1 MIKTNNKGLLIVV
14 SGPSGA
20 GKDTIC
26 QKLIKENSNI
36 WMSVSMTT
44 RKPRPLEKDGVDYFF
59 VSSEEFENKI
69 NDNTFLEYASYND
82 NYYGTPKD
90 KVEEKLNE
98 GKDVILVI
106 DINGAI
112 NIKKIIPSALFIFI
126 MPPDMETLKNRLIG
140 RKTESKDKVVQRF
153 ITAYNE
159 VNNYKKYNYVVV
171 NDKVEDAVNKVKSII
186 QSEKC
191 RVDRI
196 EDIYLGNKEELIH
209 EILIDKNFENNYWQL
224 NDHSYIIK

>member
-126 MPPDMETLKNRLIG
+126 MPLDMETLKNRLIG
-140 RKTESKDKVVQRF
+140 RKTESKDKVVKRF

-171 NDKVEDAVNKVKSII
+171 NDKIEDAVNKVKSII

-209 EILIDKNFENNYWQL
+209 EILIDKNFENNY
-224 NDHSYIIK
+224 

>member
-69 NDNTFLEYASYND
+69 SNGTFLEYASYND

-106 DINGAI
+106 DINGAV

-209 EILIDKNFENNYWQL
+209 EILIDKNFENNY
-224 NDHSYIIK
+224 

>member
-140 RKTESKDKVVQRF
+140 RKTESKDKVVERF

-209 EILIDKNFENNYWQL
+209 EILIDKNFENN
-224 NDHSYIIK
+224 H

>member
-59 VSSEEFENKI
+59 VSKEDFFNKI

-140 RKTESKDKVVQRF
+140 RKTESKDKVVERF

-209 EILIDKNFENNYWQL
+209 EILIDKNFENNY
-224 NDHSYIIK
+224 

>member
-26 QKLIKENSNI
+26 QKLIKDDFNI

-59 VSSEEFENKI
+59 VSKEDFLNKI
-69 NDNTFLEYASYND
+69 NNNTFLEYASYND

-140 RKTESKDKVVQRF
+140 RKTESKDKVVERF

-209 EILIDKNFENNYWQL
+209 EILIDKNFENNY
-224 NDHSYIIK
+224 

>member
-59 VSSEEFENKI
+59 VSKEDFFNKI

-209 EILIDKNFENNYWQL
+209 EILIDKNFENN
-224 NDHSYIIK
+224 H

>member
-106 DINGAI
+106 DINGAV

-209 EILIDKNFENNYWQL
+209 EILIDKNFENNY
-224 NDHSYIIK
+224 

>member
-106 DINGAI
+106 DINGAV

-140 RKTESKDKVVQRF
+140 RKTESKDKVVKRF

-171 NDKVEDAVNKVKSII
+171 NDKVEDAGNKVKSII

-209 EILIDKNFENNYWQL
+209 EILIDKNFENNY
-224 NDHSYIIK
+224 

>member
-1 MIKTNNKGLLIVV
+1 MV
-14 SGPSGA
+14 
-20 GKDTIC
+20 
-26 QKLIKENSNI
+26 IKENSNI

-209 EILIDKNFENNYWQL
+209 EILIDKNFENNY
-224 NDHSYIIK
+224 

>member
-112 NIKKIIPSALFIFI
+112 NIKKTIPSALFIFI

-209 EILIDKNFENNYWQL
+209 EILIDKNFENNY
-224 NDHSYIIK
+224 

>member
-98 GKDVILVI
+98 GKDEILVI

-209 EILIDKNFENNYWQL
+209 EILIDKNFENNY
-224 NDHSYIIK
+224 

>member
-44 RKPRPLEKDGVDYFF
+44 RKPRPLEKDGIDYFF

-106 DINGAI
+106 DINGAV

-209 EILIDKNFENNYWQL
+209 EILIDKNFENNY
-224 NDHSYIIK
+224 

>member
-1 MIKTNNKGLLIVV
+1 MLKTNNKGLLIVV

-82 NYYGTPKD
+82 YYYGTPKD

-209 EILIDKNFENNYWQL
+209 EILIDKNFENNY
-224 NDHSYIIK
+224 

>member
-26 QKLIKENSNI
+26 HKLIKENSNI

-44 RKPRPLEKDGVDYFF
+44 RKPRPLEKEGVDYFF
-59 VSSEEFENKI
+59 VSSEDFLNKI
-69 NDNTFLEYASYND
+69 KDNTFLEYASYND

-98 GKDVILVI
+98 VKDVILVI

-196 EDIYLGNKEELIH
+196 DDIYLGNKEELIH
-209 EILIDKNFENNYWQL
+209 EILIDKNFENNY
-224 NDHSYIIK
+224 

>member
-140 RKTESKDKVVQRF
+140 RKTESKDKVVERF

-209 EILIDKNFENNYWQL
+209 EILIDKNFENNY
-224 NDHSYIIK
+224 

>member
-14 SGPSGA
+14 SGTSGA

-209 EILIDKNFENNYWQL
+209 EILIDKNFENNY
-224 NDHSYIIK
+224 

>member
-26 QKLIKENSNI
+26 HKLIKENSNI

-44 RKPRPLEKDGVDYFF
+44 RKPRPLEKEGVDSFF
-59 VSSEEFENKI
+59 VSSEDFLNKI
-69 NDNTFLEYASYND
+69 KDNTFLEYASYND

-209 EILIDKNFENNYWQL
+209 EILIDKNFENNY
-224 NDHSYIIK
+224 

>member
-44 RKPRPLEKDGVDYFF
+44 RKPRPLEKNGVDYFF

-106 DINGAI
+106 DINGAV

-140 RKTESKDKVVQRF
+140 RKTESKDKVVKRF

-209 EILIDKNFENNYWQL
+209 EILIDKNFENN
-224 NDHSYIIK
+224 H

>member
-59 VSSEEFENKI
+59 VSNEEFESKI
-69 NDNTFLEYASYND
+69 NNNTFLEYASYND

-106 DINGAI
+106 DINGAVS
-112 NIKKIIPSALFIFI
+112 IKKIIPSALFIFI

-209 EILIDKNFENNYWQL
+209 EILIDKNFENNY
-224 NDHSYIIK
+224 

>member
-14 SGPSGA
+14 SGPSGT

-82 NYYGTPKD
+82 YYYGTPKD

-209 EILIDKNFENNYWQL
+209 EILIDKNFENNY
-224 NDHSYIIK
+224 

>member
-59 VSSEEFENKI
+59 VSKEDFLNKI
-69 NDNTFLEYASYND
+69 NNNTFLEYASYND

-106 DINGAI
+106 DINGAV

-171 NDKVEDAVNKVKSII
+171 NDKVEDTVNKVKSII

-209 EILIDKNFENNYWQL
+209 EILIDKNFENNY
-224 NDHSYIIK
+224 

>member
-26 QKLIKENSNI
+26 HKLIKENSNI

-44 RKPRPLEKDGVDYFF
+44 RKPRPLEKEGVDYFF
-59 VSSEEFENKI
+59 VSSEDFLNKI
-69 NDNTFLEYASYND
+69 KDNTFLEYASYND

-171 NDKVEDAVNKVKSII
+171 NDKVQDAVNKVKSII

-209 EILIDKNFENNYWQL
+209 EILIDKNFENNY
-224 NDHSYIIK
+224 

>member
-106 DINGAI
+106 DINGAVS
-112 NIKKIIPSALFIFI
+112 IKKIIPSALFIFI

-140 RKTESKDKVVQRF
+140 RKTESKDKVVKRF

-209 EILIDKNFENNYWQL
+209 EILIDKNFENNY
-224 NDHSYIIK
+224 

>member
-26 QKLIKENSNI
+26 QKLIKDDSNI

-59 VSSEEFENKI
+59 VSNEEFESKI
-69 NDNTFLEYASYND
+69 NNNTFLEYASYND

-106 DINGAI
+106 DINGAVS
-112 NIKKIIPSALFIFI
+112 IKKIIPSALFIFI

-209 EILIDKNFENNYWQL
+209 EILIDKNFENNY
-224 NDHSYIIK
+224 

>member
-44 RKPRPLEKDGVDYFF
+44 RKPRPLEKDGIDYFF

-140 RKTESKDKVVQRF
+140 RKTESKDKVVKRF

-209 EILIDKNFENNYWQL
+209 EILIDKNFENNY
-224 NDHSYIIK
+224 

>member
-90 KVEEKLNE
+90 KVEKKLNE

-126 MPPDMETLKNRLIG
+126 MPPNMETLKNRLIG
-140 RKTESKDKVVQRF
+140 RKTESKDKVVKRF

-209 EILIDKNFENNYWQL
+209 EILIDKNFENNY
-224 NDHSYIIK
+224 

>member
-44 RKPRPLEKDGVDYFF
+44 RKPRPLEKEGVDYFF

-69 NDNTFLEYASYND
+69 NDNTFLEYAFYND

-106 DINGAI
+106 DINGTI

-209 EILIDKNFENNYWQL
+209 EILIDKNFENNY
-224 NDHSYIIK
+224 

>member
-26 QKLIKENSNI
+26 QKLIKENLNI

-209 EILIDKNFENNYWQL
+209 EILIDKNFENNY
-224 NDHSYIIK
+224 

>member
-59 VSSEEFENKI
+59 VSKEDFFNKI

-126 MPPDMETLKNRLIG
+126 MPPDMEALKNRLIG
-140 RKTESKDKVVQRF
+140 RKTESKDKVVERF

-209 EILIDKNFENNYWQL
+209 EICNEKILKITID
-224 NDHSYIIK
+224 S

>member
-140 RKTESKDKVVQRF
+140 RKTESKDKIVKRF

-171 NDKVEDAVNKVKSII
+171 NDNVEDAVNKVKSII

-209 EILIDKNFENNYWQL
+209 EILIDKNFENNY
-224 NDHSYIIK
+224 

>member
-59 VSSEEFENKI
+59 VSKEDFFNKI

-82 NYYGTPKD
+82 YYYGTPKD

-140 RKTESKDKVVQRF
+140 RKTESKDKVVERF

-209 EILIDKNFENNYWQL
+209 EILIDKNFENNY
-224 NDHSYIIK
+224 

>member
-26 QKLIKENSNI
+26 QKLIKDDSNI

-59 VSSEEFENKI
+59 VSKEDFLNKI
-69 NDNTFLEYASYND
+69 NNNIFLEYASYND

-90 KVEEKLNE
+90 KVEEKLND

-171 NDKVEDAVNKVKSII
+171 NDKVDDAVNKVKSII

-196 EDIYLGNKEELIH
+196 DDIYLGNKEELIH
-209 EILIDKNFENNYWQL
+209 EILIDKNFENNY
-224 NDHSYIIK
+224 

>member
-1 MIKTNNKGLLIVV
+1 MIKINNKGLLIVV
-14 SGPSGA
+14 SGPSDA

-26 QKLIKENSNI
+26 HKLIKENSNI

-44 RKPRPLEKDGVDYFF
+44 RKPRPLEKEGVDYFF

-209 EILIDKNFENNYWQL
+209 EILIDKNFENNY
-224 NDHSYIIK
+224 

>member
-69 NDNTFLEYASYND
+69 KGNTFLEYAFYND

-209 EILIDKNFENNYWQL
+209 EILIDKNFENNY
-224 NDHSYIIK
+224 

>member
-26 QKLIKENSNI
+26 QKLIKDDSNI

-44 RKPRPLEKDGVDYFF
+44 RKPRPLEKEGVDYFF
-59 VSSEEFENKI
+59 VSNEEFESKI
-69 NDNTFLEYASYND
+69 NNNTFLEYASYND

-90 KVEEKLNE
+90 MVEEKLNE

-209 EILIDKNFENNYWQL
+209 EILIDKNFENNY
-224 NDHSYIIK
+224 

>member
-26 QKLIKENSNI
+26 HKLIKENSNI

-59 VSSEEFENKI
+59 LSSEEFENKI

-209 EILIDKNFENNYWQL
+209 EILIDKNFENNY
-224 NDHSYIIK
+224 